1 MRHRH
6 ERHQSHARASALV
19 MLALLATPVG
29 VATAQQPLSTVE
41 VEARRVSRENAR
53 ADSLDARART
63 MYADAR
69 WHLDAARL
77 HRRAGQ
83 LRGNDPRAVSSFRS
97 AAWMYSAAGDHAL
110 GRQMME
116 KAAEVA
122 ADVGDVEGAANAY
135 VDAAYLAIASDRSD
149 RVPSILGRMHAVL
162 GSPLLPADRR
172 TAILRRV
179 GDAPAIAALDTTR
192 QPTP

>member
-1 MRHRH
+1 MRHRPG
-6 ERHQSHARASALV
+6 RHYTHSRAGALV
-19 MLALLATPVG
+19 MLALLAAPVG
-29 VATAQQPLSTVE
+29 AAAQQPLSTVE
-41 VEARRVSRENAR
+41 IEANRVSRENAR
-53 ADSLDARART
+53 ADSLDERARAL
-63 MYADAR
+63 YGVSR

-77 HRRAGQ
+77 HRRAGM

-116 KAAEVA
+116 TAAERA
-122 ADVGDVEGAANAY
+122 ARVGDVEGAANAY
-135 VDAAYLAIASDRSD
+135 IDAAYLAIASDRSD
-149 RVPSILGRMHAVL
+149 RVPEILGRMHAVL
-162 GSPLLPADRR
+162 GSPLLPSERR

-192 QPTP
+192 GSRP